1 WKLGKRLGKGLNA
14 LISDISADEEAV
26 ENISIDECR
35 TNPYQ
40 PRKSFDAD
48 AIEELKIS
56 IIEYGIIQPLILRR
70 SIKGYEIVAGERRW
84 RAAKDA
90 GLDTVPAIVKDFND
104 NEMMEIALLENLQ
117 REDLSIIEEAYAYK
131 NLISEL
137 GITQED
143 LANKLGKS
151 RSHITNT
158 MRLLSLPGEVIAHI
172 SSGALSMGHGKALLG
187 LKEKSMLEKAV
198 QKMVDEHLNV
208 RQAEQ
213 LVISLNDPKPKVKQ
227 VIKKDPFVLEQESN
241 LREILGTNVK
251 INKNKNK
258 EKGSIAID
266 FYDKNDFDR
275 LLQLLSSK

>member
-1 WKLGKRLGKGLNA
+1 MGKRLGKGLNA

-158 MRLLSLPGEVIAHI
+158 MRLLSLPDEVIAHI

-187 LKEKSMLEKAV
+187 IKEKSMLEKAV

>member
-1 WKLGKRLGKGLNA
+1 MGKRLGKGLNA

-158 MRLLSLPGEVIAHI
+158 MRLLSLPDEVIAHI

>member
-1 WKLGKRLGKGLNA
+1 MGKRLGKGLNA
-14 LISDISADEEAV
+14 LINDINADEESV
-26 ENISIDECR
+26 QNVTIDECR

-56 IIEYGIIQPLILRR
+56 IIEYGIIQPLIIRR

-90 GLDTVPAIVKDFND
+90 GLSTVPAIVKDFND
-104 NEMMEIALLENLQ
+104 SEMMEIALLENLQ

-131 NLISEL
+131 NLIAEL
-137 GITQED
+137 DVTQED

-158 MRLLSLPGEVIAHI
+158 MRLLSLPEEIIANI

-187 LKEKSMLEKAV
+187 LKDKAMLEKAV
-198 QKMVDEHLNV
+198 QKMVNEHLNV

-213 LVISLNDPKPKVKQ
+213 LVLSLNDPKPKVKQ

-241 LREILGTNVK
+241 LREQLGTNVK
-251 INKNKNK
+251 INKKK
-258 EKGSIAID
+258 EKGNIAID
-266 FYDKNDFDR
+266 FYDENDFNR
-275 LLQLLSSK
+275 LLQLLNSK

>member
-1 WKLGKRLGKGLNA
+1 
-14 LISDISADEEAV
+14 
-26 ENISIDECR
+26 
-35 TNPYQ
+35 
-40 PRKSFDAD
+40 
-48 AIEELKIS
+48 
-56 IIEYGIIQPLILRR
+56 
-70 SIKGYEIVAGERRW
+70 
-84 RAAKDA
+84 
-90 GLDTVPAIVKDFND
+90 
-104 NEMMEIALLENLQ
+104 
-117 REDLSIIEEAYAYK
+117 
-131 NLISEL
+131 
-137 GITQED
+137 
-143 LANKLGKS
+143 
-151 RSHITNT
+151 
-158 MRLLSLPGEVIAHI
+158 I

-227 VIKKDPFVLEQESN
+227 VIKKDPFVLEQESSLREILGTNVKINKNKNKEKSSITIHHYDKKTKMKQVSKKDPFVLEQESN
-241 LREILGTNVK
+241 LREILSTNVK

>member
-1 WKLGKRLGKGLNA
+1 MGKRLGKGLNA
-14 LISDISADEEAV
+14 LISDISADEETV

-158 MRLLSLPGEVIAHI
+158 MRLLSLPDEVIAHI

>member
-1 WKLGKRLGKGLNA
+1 MGKRLGKGLNA

-143 LANKLGKS
+143 LANKIGKS

-158 MRLLSLPGEVIAHI
+158 MRLLSLPDEVIAHI

>member
-1 WKLGKRLGKGLNA
+1 LGKRLGKGLNA

-158 MRLLSLPGEVIAHI
+158 MRLLSLPDEVIAHI

>member
-1 WKLGKRLGKGLNA
+1 MGKRLGKGLNA
-14 LISDISADEEAV
+14 LISDINADEEAV
-26 ENISIDECR
+26 ENVSIDECR

-158 MRLLSLPGEVIAHI
+158 MRLLSLPDEVIAHI

-198 QKMVDEHLNV
+198 QKMVDENLNV

-258 EKGSIAID
+258 EKGSISID